1 MDKTTANKERR
12 EAKKRG
18 GIRGWG
24 GEWRDWEQQTKG
36 EGENTRSKGRGK
48 GGKEMRSGRKEGDMR
63 EQKGE

>member
-24 GEWRDWEQQTKG
+24 RRMERLGAA
-36 EGENTRSKGRGK
+36 NK
-48 GGKEMRSGRKEGDMR
+48 GGRREYKEQRQRERREGDEEWKKR
-63 EQKGE
+63 G